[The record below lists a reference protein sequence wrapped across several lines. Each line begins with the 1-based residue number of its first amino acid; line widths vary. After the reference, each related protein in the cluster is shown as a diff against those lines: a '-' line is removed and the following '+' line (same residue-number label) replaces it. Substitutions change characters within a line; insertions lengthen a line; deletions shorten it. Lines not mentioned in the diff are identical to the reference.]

1 MVSIVSYYINSYF
14 IDFKVKF
21 NDDRIIISLILFS
34 ISLILDYISCISNMS
49 LEKKYEN
56 EVKEFQDKHITKKV
70 KIKKK

>member
-1 MVSIVSYYINSYF
+1 MF

-21 NDDRIIISLILFS
+21 NDDRIMISLVLFS

-56 EVKEFQDKHITKKV
+56 EVKEFRDKPTTKKV